1 MLNWFYVVIITI
13 WLGALPL
20 SGCSQRPTPTS
31 TAEKLQIM
39 VSILP
44 QKYFVERIG
53 GEDVSVE
60 VMVEP
65 GASPATYEPKPQQ
78 LQALS
83 KADAYVSIGVP
94 FENAW
99 MNRISAANREMLIV
113 DTTQGIERM
122 PMAAHIHGEQEE
134 EIHTDEEFNPDPHIW
149 LSPQLVKVQ
158 AQTIY
163 KALVQLIPEQT
174 ATYQA
179 NLESFLADIEALDR
193 ELRESL
199 SGLDQRKFM
208 VFHPAWGY
216 FARDYGLE
224 MITIEVGGTEPSA
237 AELAALIA
245 EAKEENIKVIFAQP
259 EFSTRNAEIIAR
271 QIGGEVLLL
280 DPLAP
285 NWLENLRHVS
295 QTLAQV
301 LSQIRIPSWR
311 SLALRK

>member
-1 MLNWFYVVIITI
+1 MPIT
-13 WLGALPL
+13 
-20 SGCSQRPTPTS
+20 GCSQRPTPTS

-83 KADAYVSIGVP
+83 EADAYVSIGVP

-122 PMAAHIHGEQEE
+122 PMAAHIHGEEE
-134 EIHTDEEFNPDPHIW
+134 EEVHTDEESNPDPHIW
-149 LSPQLVKVQ
+149 LSPRLVKVQ

-163 KALVQLIPEQT
+163 KALVQLTPEQA

-179 NLESFLADIEALDR
+179 NLESFLADIEALDG

-199 SGLDQRKFM
+199 SRLKQRKFM

-224 MITIEVGGTEPSA
+224 MIPIEVGGTEPSA
-237 AELAALIA
+237 TELAALIA

-259 EFSTRNAEIIAR
+259 EFSTRNAKIIA
-271 QIGGEVLLL
+271 QEIGGEVLLL

-285 NWLENLRHVS
+285 DWLENLRHVS
-295 QTLAQV
+295 RTLAQV

-311 SLALRK
+311 SLALRS